1 MVFELGEY
9 FLFNI
14 DFDVKGKM
22 HDIPFKF
29 DLTNTKLG
37 RKNLLGTHMLVYI
50 A

>member
-14 DFDVKGKM
+14 DFDGKDNM

-37 RKNLLGTHMLVYI
+37 RKHLLGIHMLAYI